1 MELTAPQTIAKV
13 TVALAPAFASGFAVQ
28 QALQILDPLIKVQ
41 GNTKRAVTGLISLVL
56 GLVVAFCGHLY
67 ILQSLLDATA
77 GDATQAAAT
86 RISCWIDV
94 PVSAL
99 IISAGTEGFN
109 SIMKFLSYQKEGAK
123 ADAGVKK
130 VTAVNTTTPD
140 GKNGLSLMNG

>member
-28 QALQILDPLIKVQ
+28 QALQILDPLIKAQ
-41 GNTKRAVTGLISLVL
+41 GNVKRALTGFISLVM
-56 GLVVAFCGHLY
+56 GLAVAYFGHLY
-67 ILQSLLDATA
+67 ILQSLAEATA
-77 GDATQAAAT
+77 AAAT
-86 RISCWIDV
+86 RISWAIDV